1 MPKTEL
7 LRYVKSAKG
16 IILKLLI
23 IELIQSKV
31 TKTPNIKRV
40 SVYLVGVEQLTTTEK
55 NVESQ
60 TMVIH
65 LLNSTQL
72 VPSQMDLKNHNRK
85 FC

>member
-7 LRYVKSAKG
+7 LKYVKSAKG

-23 IELIQSKV
+23 IELIQFKV
-31 TKTPNIKRV
+31 TKTPNIKKV
-40 SVYLVGVEQLTTTEK
+40 SAYLVGVEQLTTTEK